1 MSRLQDKAIPMEQC
15 KNKLKHKWA
24 EYNSDMRATSNLE
37 IPVSEPHGLV
47 LMMEYWSSSSGMN
60 GQTLA
65 DTEMDADD
73 DVLNANHD
81 FELGMKSMA
90 DSFQAMAAAMYSP
103 NVPTDSEDIAGVINR
118 RLEELMKRQEAQLA
132 DANAFHGATDCKAG
146 R

>member
-81 FELGMKSMA
+81 VS
-90 DSFQAMAAAMYSP
+90 
-103 NVPTDSEDIAGVINR
+103 NVAPSNMSTPSKRRKTMTDSLSSA
-118 RLEELMKRQEAQLA
+118 
-132 DANAFHGATDCKAG
+132 
-146 R
+146 